1 MEPCIGCRGPSLG
14 DRKMINTR
22 IPVFRNQTLITLSVF
37 VLAILIA
44 WQLAQQ
50 ITADNL
56 RSLIYVAAGFIAIAA
71 AVTILRNWRSGV
83 YMFFLW
89 MLFEDL
95 FRKYMG
101 NGPALFFGKDI
112 LAGLVYIS
120 FFTAVRRGSERRF
133 RAPFLL
139 FVGLFFL
146 LGTMQVFNPN
156 SPHILYGLLGFK
168 TYFYYIPMMY
178 VGYALIRS
186 DEDLTKVLVWNA
198 AASALIAGLG
208 IAQAILGNSFL
219 NPAKLAPEL
228 QDLGNLSKITPLT
241 NQIFNLPDSVFVSA
255 GRFDQF
261 LILAFI
267 LVMGTTGYLLLSNL
281 PGRKTVLLS
290 TGIITISTLL
300 CGSRG
305 AFMYVLISAI
315 ALVAVFLWG
324 APWRQRQ
331 AHRMIKMIR
340 RSFIAGAVGLALILF
355 LFPQEAGSR
364 IAYYTETLLPDSS
377 AYQMGDRTWAY
388 PIQNLT
394 DAFSRPNWLLGNGIG
409 TASLGGQYVAKL
421 IGKPPIAI
429 GVEEG
434 FGTLIIEMGIITPL
448 IWFLWTG
455 SLLYYC
461 WGIVYRLRQTRL
473 FPLAFAI
480 FWFAF
485 LLFYPMTYGGLTAYQ
500 NYTNN
505 IYLWLLVG
513 ILFRLPE
520 IQAATPSFMR
530 ASTATQRKRGGFQF

>member
-1 MEPCIGCRGPSLG
+1 M
-14 DRKMINTR
+14 NAR
-22 IPVFRNQTLITLSVF
+22 IPALRNQTLITLSVF
-37 VLAILIA
+37 AIAILIA

-50 ITADNL
+50 ITADDL

-71 AVTILRNWRSGV
+71 TVTILRNWRSGV
-83 YMFFLW
+83 YMFFFW

-120 FFTAVRRGSERRF
+120 FFASVRRGREKRF
-133 RAPFLL
+133 HAPFLL
-139 FVGLFFL
+139 CLGLFFL
-146 LGTMQVFNPN
+146 LGAMQVFNPN

-186 DEDLTKVLVWNA
+186 DEDLRKLLVWNA
-198 AASALIAGLG
+198 AVSALIAGIG

-219 NPAKLAPEL
+219 NPTKLAPEL
-228 QDLGNLSKITPLT
+228 QELGNLSKSTPLT
-241 NQIFNLPDSVFVSA
+241 NELFNLPDSIFVSA

-267 LVMGTTGYLLLSNL
+267 LAIATAGYLLMSNL
-281 PGRKTVLLS
+281 PGRKIVFLTIG
-290 TGIITISTLL
+290 TIIISTLL
-300 CGSRG
+300 CGNRG
-305 AFMYVLISAI
+305 AFMYLLISA
-315 ALVAVFLWG
+315 LVLGVSFLWG

-340 RSFIAGAVGLALILF
+340 RALIFGVSGIVLLLW
-355 LFPQEAGSR
+355 LFPHEAGSR
-364 IAYYTETLLPDSS
+364 IEYYTETLLPSGS
-377 AYQMGDRTWAY
+377 QYELENRTWDY
-388 PIQNLT
+388 PIKNFLS
-394 DAFSRPNWLLGNGIG
+394 AFNDPNWLLGNGIG

-421 IGKPPIAI
+421 IGKPTVYI

-434 FGTLIIEMGIITPL
+434 FGTLIVEMGIIAPL

-455 SLLYYC
+455 SLLYYG
-461 WGIVYRLRQTRL
+461 WGIVFGLRQTRF

-485 LLFYPMTYGGLTAYQ
+485 LVFYPMTYGGLTAYQ

-520 IQAATPSFMR
+520 IQANSPNLMGV
-530 ASTATQRKRGGFQF
+530 ASPRERTRGGFQF

>member
-1 MEPCIGCRGPSLG
+1 M
-14 DRKMINTR
+14 MNAR
-22 IPVFRNQTLITLSVF
+22 IPALRNQTLITLSVS

-50 ITADNL
+50 ITAENM
-56 RSLIYVAAGFIAIAA
+56 RSLIYIAAGFVVLTA
-71 AVTILRNWRSGV
+71 AVTILRHWRSGV
-83 YMFFLW
+83 YMFFFW

-120 FFTAVRRGSERRF
+120 FFVAVRRGSEKRF

-139 FVGLFFL
+139 FLGLFFL
-146 LGTMQVFNPN
+146 LGAMQVFNPN
-156 SPHILYGLLGFK
+156 SPHILYGFLGFK

-178 VGYALIRS
+178 VGYALIRC
-186 DEDLTKVLVWNA
+186 DEDLRKLLVWNA
-198 AASALIAGLG
+198 AVSALIAGLG
-208 IAQAILGNSFL
+208 VAQAILGNSFL

-241 NQIFNLPDSVFVSA
+241 NQVFNLPDSVFVSA

-267 LVMGTTGYLLLSNL
+267 LAIATAGYLLLSNL
-281 PGRKTVLLS
+281 RGRKLS
-290 TGIITISTLL
+290 FLAIGIITIATLL
-300 CGSRG
+300 CGNRG
-305 AFMYVLISAI
+305 AFMYVLMS
-315 ALVAVFLWG
+315 ALVLVAGFLWG

-331 AHRMIKMIR
+331 AHRMIKMIQ
-340 RSFIAGAVGLALILF
+340 RSAIAGAIGLALILF
-355 LFPQEAGSR
+355 LFPHETGSR
-364 IAYYTETLLPDSS
+364 ISYYTETLLPDSS
-377 AYQMGDRTWAY
+377 AYQMGDRTWDY
-388 PIQNLT
+388 PIKNFLSV
-394 DAFSRPNWLLGNGIG
+394 FNNPNWLLGNGIG

-421 IGKPPIAI
+421 IGEPPISI

-434 FGTLIIEMGIITPL
+434 FGTLIVEMGIVTPF
-448 IWFLWTG
+448 IWVLWTG
-455 SLLYYC
+455 SLLYC
-461 WGIVYRLRQTRL
+461 SWGIVSRLRQTRF
-473 FPLAFAI
+473 FPLACAI

-520 IQAATPSFMR
+520 IQTSTPNFMR
-530 ASTATQRKRGGFQF
+530 APSATQRTRGGFQF

>member
-1 MEPCIGCRGPSLG
+1 LEAVDRAIG
-14 DRKMINTR
+14 DRKMLNTR
-22 IPVFRNQTLITLSVF
+22 IPAIRNQTLITLSVF
-37 VLAILIA
+37 VLAIFVA

-50 ITADNL
+50 ITAEQQS
-56 RSLIYVAAGFIAIAA
+56 SLIYVAAGFIAISA

-120 FFTAVRRGSERRF
+120 FFTAVRRGSEKRF
-133 RAPFLL
+133 RVPFLL
-139 FVGLFFL
+139 WLGLFFL

-178 VGYALIRS
+178 IGYDLIRS
-186 DEDLTKVLVWNA
+186 DEDLRKLLVCNA
-198 AASALIAGLG
+198 ALSALIAGVG

-228 QDLGNLSKITPLT
+228 QELGNLSKITPLT

-267 LVMGTTGYLLLSNL
+267 LVMGTAGYLLLSNL
-281 PGRKTVLLS
+281 PGRKIVLLS

-300 CGSRG
+300 SGSRG
-305 AFMYVLISAI
+305 AFMFVLISALLLT
-315 ALVAVFLWG
+315 AGFLWG

-331 AHRMIKMIR
+331 AHRMIKMVR
-340 RSFIAGAVGLALILF
+340 RSTIAGGIGLALILF

-377 AYQMGDRTWAY
+377 AYQMGDRTWDY
-388 PIQNLT
+388 PIKNLLSVFN
-394 DAFSRPNWLLGNGIG
+394 DPNWFLGNGIG

-421 IGKPPIAI
+421 IGKPPISI

-434 FGTLIIEMGIITPL
+434 FGTLIIEMGIIAPF
-448 IWFLWTG
+448 IWILWTW
-455 SLLYYC
+455 SLLYYS
-461 WGIVYRLRQTRL
+461 WGITSRLRQTRF

-520 IQAATPSFMR
+520 IQANTPDFMQATSAR
-530 ASTATQRKRGGFQF
+530 ERTRGGFQF

>member
-1 MEPCIGCRGPSLG
+1 MEAVDRAIG
-14 DRKMINTR
+14 DRKMLNTR
-22 IPVFRNQTLITLSVF
+22 IPAIRNQTLITLSVF
-37 VLAILIA
+37 VLAIFVA

-50 ITADNL
+50 ITAEQQS
-56 RSLIYVAAGFIAIAA
+56 SLIYVAAGFIAISA

-120 FFTAVRRGSERRF
+120 FFTAVRRGSEKRF
-133 RAPFLL
+133 RVPFLL
-139 FVGLFFL
+139 WLGLFFL

-178 VGYALIRS
+178 IGYDLIRS
-186 DEDLTKVLVWNA
+186 DEDLRKLLVCNA
-198 AASALIAGLG
+198 ALSALIAGVG

-228 QDLGNLSKITPLT
+228 QELGNLSKITPLT

-267 LVMGTTGYLLLSNL
+267 LVMGTAGYLLLSNL
-281 PGRKTVLLS
+281 PGRKIVLLS

-300 CGSRG
+300 SGSRG
-305 AFMYVLISAI
+305 AFMFVLISALLLT
-315 ALVAVFLWG
+315 AGFLWG

-331 AHRMIKMIR
+331 AHRMIKMVR
-340 RSFIAGAVGLALILF
+340 RSTIAGGIGLALILF

-377 AYQMGDRTWAY
+377 AYQMGDRTWDY
-388 PIQNLT
+388 PIKNLLSVFN
-394 DAFSRPNWLLGNGIG
+394 DPNWFLGNGIG

-421 IGKPPIAI
+421 IGKPPISI

-434 FGTLIIEMGIITPL
+434 FGTLIIEMGIIAPF
-448 IWFLWTG
+448 IWILWTW
-455 SLLYYC
+455 SLLYYS
-461 WGIVYRLRQTRL
+461 WGITSRLRQTRF

-520 IQAATPSFMR
+520 IQANTPDFMQATSAR
-530 ASTATQRKRGGFQF
+530 ERTRGGFQF

>member
-1 MEPCIGCRGPSLG
+1 MLKAHSPAL
-14 DRKMINTR
+14 
-22 IPVFRNQTLITLSVF
+22 RNQTLITLGVS
-37 VLAILIA
+37 VLAIVVA

-50 ITADNL
+50 ITADNQ
-56 RSLIYVAAGFIAIAA
+56 RSLIFVAAGFGAIAA
-71 AVTILRNWRSGV
+71 AVTILRNWRSGF
-83 YMFFLW
+83 YMFFFW

-120 FFTAVRRGSERRF
+120 FFTAVRRRREKLF

-139 FVGLFFL
+139 GLGLFFL
-146 LGTMQVFNPN
+146 LGAVQVFNPN

-168 TYFYYIPMMY
+168 TYFYYIPMLY
-178 VGYALIRS
+178 VGYTLIRN
-186 DEDLTKVLVWNA
+186 DEDLRKLLVLNA
-198 AASALIAGLG
+198 ALSALIAGLG

-219 NPAKLAPEL
+219 NPTKLAPEL
-228 QDLGNLSKITPLT
+228 QDLGNLSRVTPLT
-241 NQIFNLPDSVFVSA
+241 NEIFNLPDSVFVSA

-267 LVMGTTGYLLLSNL
+267 LAMATAGYLLLSNL
-281 PGRKTVLLS
+281 RGRKVGFLAI
-290 TGIITISTLL
+290 GIIAIASLL
-300 CGSRG
+300 CGNRG
-305 AFMYVLISAI
+305 AFMFVLISAL
-315 ALVAVFLWG
+315 ALVAGFLWG

-331 AHRMIKMIR
+331 AHRMIKVIR
-340 RSFIAGAVGLALILF
+340 RSVIAGAVGLALILF

-364 IAYYTETLLPDSS
+364 ISYYTETLLPDSS
-377 AYQMGDRTWAY
+377 AYQMGNRTWDY

-394 DAFSRPNWLLGNGIG
+394 NAFSGPNWLLGNGIG

-421 IGKPPIAI
+421 IGRPPISI

-434 FGTLIIEMGIITPL
+434 FGTLIIEMGIIAPF

-455 SLLYYC
+455 SLLYYS
-461 WGIVYRLRQTRL
+461 WGIAHRLRQTRF

-485 LLFYPMTYGGLTAYQ
+485 LVFYPMTYGGLTAYQ

-520 IQAATPSFMR
+520 IQARTPNLMGA
-530 ASTATQRKRGGFQF
+530 ASARESTRGGFQF